1 MNLRQIEAF
10 RAVMISGTV
19 RGAAELL
26 HVSEPAVSKL
36 LSLAERRAGIRLF
49 DRSRGRLV
57 PTPEARTLYQ
67 EVDFLWRRVER
78 VRDTVKALSN
88 PSAASLS
95 LTLSPSIALLVPPV
109 VNELYRE
116 IPELNC
122 RVTVEAPHELV
133 AEVAEGVADVGV
145 ALAPPEHPG
154 LIEVA
159 RYQCGLVCVMPDSHP
174 LAKRRLVRNTD
185 LGGHRL
191 ITIARTSGVLEQT
204 FAELKVGM
212 ELRSGPICCW
222 FVQAGV
228 GVALVDA
235 ATIAGQSYAGIVA
248 RPFVPSPQ
256 IEVLVL
262 RNATRPLSRTAERFC
277 RLFDGVWKKQVGR

>member
-10 RAVMISGTV
+10 RAVMMAGTV
-19 RGAAELL
+19 RGAAGLL

-49 DRSRGRLV
+49 DRSKGRLV

-78 VRDTVKALSN
+78 VRDTVQALGN
-88 PSAASLS
+88 PTAASLS
-95 LTLSPSIALLVPPV
+95 LSVSPSVAQLVPPV
-109 VNELYRE
+109 VNQLYGE
-116 IPELNC
+116 IPDLNC
-122 RVTVEAPHELV
+122 RVTVGAPGELV
-133 AEVAEGVADVGV
+133 AEITEGGADVGV
-145 ALAPPEHPG
+145 ALAPPEHPS

-159 RYQCGLVCVMPDSHP
+159 RYQCGLVCIMPIDHP
-174 LAKRRLVRNTD
+174 LTKRRQVRKT
-185 LGGHRL
+185 GHRL
-191 ITIARTSGVLEQT
+191 ITIARTSGVLEQA
-204 FAELKVGM
+204 FADLKVSM

-235 ATIAGQSYAGIVA
+235 ATIASQSYAGIVA

-262 RNATRPLSRTAERFC
+262 RNAARPLSRTAERFC
-277 RLFDGVWKKQVGR
+277 GLFDKAWKTQLR